1 MKLKLYILSAL
12 ATTLFACDDPIYTDS
27 DSSPIKTISVTPQIL
42 PRPISNGGLA
52 IVSSNTDSTYNFI
65 KINKNGDTTS
75 TKFQFYFHNSD
86 VDNPN
91 NIQNPNEKNDDTH
104 TTNTEQ
110 ISNQQNEIINIEQTQ
125 YIDISD
131 ANFRKNSNDEFYIEY
146 YASTNFGRYNY
157 AIVKFDQN
165 ANLIYQIDSTVNIM
179 GTGANRSQNSTIQI
193 PVDGTPLN
201 DGGYAMI
208 FQTPSANG
216 MQFSTSQSYDLTMR
230 IIGSDGVFQKD
241 ITLPFDENI
250 VIDRV
255 NAVSN
260 YILLYYQNENSTGYE
275 YKIYDTDGTEITSG
289 SSDTPITIQEML
301 IVGDYLYMSGYNN
314 NTSQNFIAKIN
325 NNGEIIFTVEIGTA
339 FIFNVTEADDQLIFT
354 GFKSSSSASA
364 STLSSIS
371 DYIAQA
377 TSVSGI
383 IITMNSSDGSNV
395 ETTTMSYNGGVVP
408 FSVYSRSDGGFDIFL
423 TRIFAYDIEAIST
436 TYGNKIYVYNT
447 NDIQKL
453 QID

>member
-1 MKLKLYILSAL
+1 
-12 ATTLFACDDPIYTDS
+12 
-27 DSSPIKTISVTPQIL
+27 
-42 PRPISNGGLA
+42 
-52 IVSSNTDSTYNFI
+52 
-65 KINKNGDTTS
+65 
-75 TKFQFYFHNSD
+75 
-86 VDNPN
+86 
-91 NIQNPNEKNDDTH
+91 
-104 TTNTEQ
+104 
-110 ISNQQNEIINIEQTQ
+110 
-125 YIDISD
+125 
-131 ANFRKNSNDEFYIEY
+131 
-146 YASTNFGRYNY
+146 
-157 AIVKFDQN
+157 
-165 ANLIYQIDSTVNIM
+165 
-179 GTGANRSQNSTIQI
+179 
-193 PVDGTPLN
+193 
-201 DGGYAMI
+201 
-208 FQTPSANG
+208 
-216 MQFSTSQSYDLTMR
+216 
-230 IIGSDGVFQKD
+230 
-241 ITLPFDENI
+241 
-250 VIDRV
+250 
-255 NAVSN
+255 
-260 YILLYYQNENSTGYE
+260 
-275 YKIYDTDGTEITSG
+275 
-289 SSDTPITIQEML
+289 
-301 IVGDYLYMSGYNN
+301 MSGYNN